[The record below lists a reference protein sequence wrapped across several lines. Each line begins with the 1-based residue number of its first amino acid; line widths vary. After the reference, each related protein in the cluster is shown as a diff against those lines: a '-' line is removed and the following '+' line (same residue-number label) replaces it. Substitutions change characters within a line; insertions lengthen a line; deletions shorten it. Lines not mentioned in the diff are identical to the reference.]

1 MVISTAEARMKL
13 KNILKEIK
21 YDDKSRVLGQCLA
34 PKFLPNFYSGA
45 LEMLC
50 ENYFYGCN

>member
-50 ENYFYGCN
+50 ENYFHGCN